1 MEALNAV
8 RRGWMRIAGSRP
20 KDPGSSRPSARFDDA
35 RASAASGAPL
45 LSLSGV
51 RKRYAVGPVETE
63 VLKGVDLE
71 VHAGDLL
78 SIMGASGSGK
88 STLLNVMGL
97 LDRPTSGSI
106 KVAGRDLSALDDDE
120 ISEARNLSIGFVFQS
135 FRLLPLMTAW
145 QNVALP
151 LAYRGLDGA
160 SARERAQEMLK
171 RVAMDDKA
179 EHRPD
184 QLSGGQQQRVA
195 IARALVTSPAMLL
208 ADEPTGALDLET
220 GDEIM
225 RLFIDLNAARG
236 IAVTI
241 ITHDLAVARQC
252 ALNMRLVDGRLVQ
265 AGNPAAGAPAP
276 PPPRTVAPDAEA
288 AP

>member
-1 MEALNAV
+1 MDALGAV
-8 RRGWMRIAGSRP
+8 RRGWMRIAGSSQ
-20 KDPGSSRPSARFDDA
+20 KDPGSPRPSARLDDA
-35 RASAASGAPL
+35 RAPAEAGTPL
-45 LSLSGV
+45 VSLSGV
-51 RKRYAVGPVETE
+51 RKRYTVGPVETE

-106 KVAGRDLSALDDDE
+106 KVAGRDLSALGDDE

-151 LAYRGLDGA
+151 LAYRGLDLA
-160 SARERAQEMLK
+160 SARERAEEMLK
-171 RVAMDDKA
+171 KVAMDDKA

-208 ADEPTGALDLET
+208 ADEPTGALDPNT

-225 RLFIDLNAARG
+225 RLFIELNASRG

-241 ITHDLAVARQC
+241 ITHDLAVARRC
-252 ALNMRLVDGRLVQ
+252 ALNMRLVDGRLVR
-265 AGNPAAGAPAP
+265 AGNTGALPSPSPQA
-276 PPPRTVAPDAEA
+276 VAPDAEA